1 MLEAQAII
9 ERVRKLS
16 PSVQQLDL
24 AVDSG
29 HAEVQPGHL
38 FLARTTESLDPFL
51 REPWMPVR
59 RDGLSVTVELPAGKT
74 YAPAQVVNLIGP
86 VGRPIPLREITRN
99 LLLITH
105 EATPAALVMLAETAL
120 RQRISVS
127 MLLLGASRQYPLDA
141 LPPEMEVITAVD
153 LAAWDSKVSLIKWAQ
168 QIVAV
173 SPPPLDNEFY
183 ATLLDV
189 ANAVLLK
196 VPLGLLYGLYH
207 PPLPCGVGACAACL
221 VRHGAEDLPACTD
234 GPAFDLTITAKHREA
249 AS

>member
-1 MLEAQAII
+1 MLEAQAIV
-9 ERVRKLS
+9 ERVRRLS
-16 PSVQQLDL
+16 PSIQQLDL
-24 AVDSG
+24 AVDAA

-38 FLARTTESLDPFL
+38 FLARTTDSLDPFL

-59 RDGLSVTVELPAGKT
+59 RDKLSVTVELPVGKV
-74 YAPAQVVNLIGP
+74 YAPAQVVSLVGP
-86 VGRPIPLREITRN
+86 VGRPIPVRDSVRN

-105 EATPAALVMLAETAL
+105 EATPAALVLLAENAL
-120 RQRISVS
+120 RQRLSVS

-141 LPPEMEVITAVD
+141 LPPEMEVIHAVD
-153 LAAWDSKVSLIKWAQ
+153 LASWDSKMNLIQWAQ

-173 SPPPLDNEFY
+173 SAPPLDGEFY

-189 ANAVLLK
+189 VSAVMMK
-196 VPLGLLYGLYH
+196 VQPGLLYGLYH

-221 VRHGAEDLPACTD
+221 VRHGAEDVPACTE
-234 GPAFDLTITAKHREA
+234 GPALDLTITAKHREA